1 MYAGGGDDGVVG
13 VVGGEA
19 GDDAAERQDSVRIAE
34 TPVGAF
40 LPVVYGG
47 RCIKER

>member
-1 MYAGGGDDGVVG
+1 MYAGGGDNGVVG
-13 VVGGEA
+13 VVGEA
-19 GDDAAERQDSVRIAE
+19 GDDAAERQDSVRIVE